1 MEGDLGTSGMCLGG
15 PVLSISL
22 LGISTHMSAMQKPF
36 KGMAKGTHQVV
47 LCAMVSFKS
56 ITSKHI
62 HKCIVFV
69 F

>member
-1 MEGDLGTSGMCLGG
+1 MEGDLGTNSMCLCG
-15 PVLSISL
+15 PVLFISL
-22 LGISTHMSAMQKPF
+22 LWISTHTSAMQKPS
-36 KGMAKGTHQVV
+36 KGMAKSTHQVV

-62 HKCIVFV
+62 HKCVLFV